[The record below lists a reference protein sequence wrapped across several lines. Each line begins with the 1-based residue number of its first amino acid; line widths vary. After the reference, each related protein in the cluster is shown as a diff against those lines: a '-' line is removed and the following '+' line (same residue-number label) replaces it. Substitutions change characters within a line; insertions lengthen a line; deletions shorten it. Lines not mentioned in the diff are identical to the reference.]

1 MSRRPRGDE
10 LLLFTGGVHVEQ
22 ALYWSCGA
30 SLVEDARDKFDA
42 FVKDYASLPIKTVD
56 DDKLAGP
63 GEIPGSKQHMPRP
76 DSLYQVALA

>member
-1 MSRRPRGDE
+1 
-10 LLLFTGGVHVEQ
+10 LFTGGVHVEQ

-76 DSLYQVALA
+76 DPTASTRSHWPSVL